1 MTANSF
7 NLKRFFTKRSDHV
20 AVKICGLKN
29 EIDALAAIE
38 SGADAL
44 GFNLYPGS
52 KRYLDWEK
60 EGAWIR
66 ELPEE
71 VSRLAV
77 VVNAR
82 LEEATRLLETD
93 LFDGL
98 QLHGEESREY
108 CQSLVQY
115 RKPILKAV
123 RSTSL
128 ELLER
133 IDRYPVFGVLI
144 DSCRASAFGGTGETF
159 DWTLLRG
166 LKFAKPVIV
175 AGGLTPANVAEAVRE
190 MRPYAVD
197 VASGVENNQG
207 RKDKWKM
214 QEFILAVH
222 GA

>member
-1 MTANSF
+1 VTANSF

-20 AVKICGLKN
+20 AVKICGIKN
-29 EIDALAAIE
+29 EIDARAAIE

-60 EGAWIR
+60 EAAWIR

-128 ELLER
+128 EVLEQ
-133 IDRYPVFGVLI
+133 IDSYPVFGVLI
-144 DSCRASAFGGTGETF
+144 DSCRAGAFGGTGETF
-159 DWTLLRG
+159 DWNLLQG

-175 AGGLTPANVAEAVRE
+175 AGGLTSANVAEAVRE

-197 VASGVENNQG
+197 VASGVENPG

-214 QEFILAVH
+214 QEFILAVR